1 MTRLT
6 LLLAL
11 AALAGPAAGAMA
23 SAEDRPGPPGRGRN
37 SYADPSAVIA
47 AELAF
52 ARAAQEKGQWTAF
65 AATAASDAV
74 MFEPQMVLAQ
84 QWLKGRANP
93 PVAVKWQPHRVWSSC
108 DGSLM
113 VSHGAWQG
121 PRRTGYFTTLW
132 QRQRN
137 GTYKW
142 IYDGGDSLEQ
152 PLAAPEMIAGQIADC
167 PARVRRTPGADVNIG
182 RADPHGADRPIPF
195 DPAHRSGKSDDGT
208 LSWTVTVD
216 PGGARNLSV
225 EWKKDGAD
233 VPVLTEEVSAP
244 ASQ

>member
-1 MTRLT
+1 MRLK

-11 AALAGPAAGAMA
+11 AALGGTAAGAGA
-23 SAEDRPGPPGRGRN
+23 RADERPGPPGRGRN
-37 SYADPSAVIA
+37 AYADPSAVIA

-52 ARAAQEKGQWTAF
+52 ARLAQEKGQWTAF
-65 AATAASDAV
+65 AATAAGDAV

-93 PVAVKWQPHRVWSSC
+93 ALAVKWQPHQVWSSC

-121 PRRTGYFTTLW
+121 PKRTGYFTTLW
-132 QRQRN
+132 QRQRD
-137 GTYKW
+137 GAYKW
-142 IYDGGDSLEQ
+142 IYDGGDSLAQ

-167 PARVRRTPGADVNIG
+167 PARTRRPPGAEANTGRVNP
-182 RADPHGADRPIPF
+182 RGANRSIPF
-195 DPAHRSGKSDDGT
+195 DPAHRSGQSDDGT
-208 LSWTVTVD
+208 MRWTVTVNSS
-216 PGGARNLSV
+216 GARNLSV

-233 VPVLTEEVSAP
+233 KPVLIEEVSAP

>member
-1 MTRLT
+1 MKRLA

-11 AALAGPAAGAMA
+11 AAMAGTAA
-23 SAEDRPGPPGRGRN
+23 SAEDRPPPPGRARN

-52 ARAAQEKGQWTAF
+52 ARLAQEKGQWTAF
-65 AATAASDAV
+65 AATAANDAV

-84 QWLKGRANP
+84 QWLKGRPNP
-93 PVAVKWQPHRVWSSC
+93 PVAVKWQPHQVWSSC

-137 GTYKW
+137 GAYKW
-142 IYDGGDSLEQ
+142 IYDGGDTLAE
-152 PLAAPEMIAGQIADC
+152 PLAAPEMISAQIADC
-167 PARVRRTPGADVNIG
+167 PARTRRPPGPEANPR
-182 RADPHGADRPIPF
+182 RAGSTVPF
-195 DPAHRSGKSDDGT
+195 DPAKRSGQSEDGT
-208 LSWTVTVD
+208 LRWNVKVD
-216 PGGARNLSV
+216 PGGARNFSV
-225 EWKKDGAD
+225 EWKKDGVD
-233 VPVLTEEVSAP
+233 KPVLTESVSAP

>member
-1 MTRLT
+1 MKRLV

-11 AALAGPAAGAMA
+11 AGTAAL
-23 SAEDRPGPPGRGRN
+23 AEDRPQPLGRAGPPPGRSGN

-65 AATAASDAV
+65 AATAANDAV

-84 QWLKGRANP
+84 AWLKGRPNP
-93 PVAVKWQPHRVWSSC
+93 PVAVRWQPHQVWSSC

-113 VSHGAWQG
+113 VSHGAWQA
-121 PRRTGYFTTLW
+121 PSRTGYFTTLW

-142 IYDGGDSLEQ
+142 IYDGGDTLAE
-152 PLAAPEMIAGQIADC
+152 PLAAPEMISAQVADC
-167 PARVRRTPGADVNIG
+167 PARARRPMGAEAKEG
-182 RADPHGADRPIPF
+182 RANPRRANPPIPF
-195 DPAHRSGKSDDGT
+195 DPSHRSGQSDDGT
-208 LSWTVTVD
+208 LRWTVTVE
-216 PGGARNLSV
+216 PSGARNLTV

-233 VPVLTEEVSAP
+233 KPALIEQASAVG
-244 ASQ
+244 Q